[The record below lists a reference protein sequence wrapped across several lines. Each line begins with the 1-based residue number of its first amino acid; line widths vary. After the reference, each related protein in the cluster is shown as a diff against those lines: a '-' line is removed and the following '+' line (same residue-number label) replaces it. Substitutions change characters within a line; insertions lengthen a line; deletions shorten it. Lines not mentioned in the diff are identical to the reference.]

1 MIVVLHGG
9 NYIIQLASD
18 IILSVKSL
26 TQMSLLGNTA
36 PDFTLKDERG
46 KLISLSDFLGSF
58 VVLYFYPK
66 DMTAGCTLEA
76 QEFRDHEYELG
87 DLEVVV
93 LGVSADSIASHKNFC
108 DNLNLNFTLL
118 SDPDAEVCKLY
129 DVWHEKNIFGAK
141 HQGIER
147 TTFLI
152 DKEGKVRHIYDKVK
166 PLGHAEMVIADVKKI
181 VDRL

>member
-1 MIVVLHGG
+1 M
-9 NYIIQLASD
+9 
-18 IILSVKSL
+18 KSL
-26 TQMSLLGNTA
+26 TQMSLVGNKA

-76 QEFRDHEYELG
+76 QEFRDHEYELS
-87 DLEVVV
+87 DLEAVVI
-93 LGVSADSIASHKNFC
+93 GISADSVASHKSFC

-118 SDPDAEVCKLY
+118 SDPDAEVCKQY
-129 DVWHEKNIFGAK
+129 DVWRDKQVFGTK
-141 HQGIER
+141 MQGIER

-152 DKEGKVRHIYDKVK
+152 DTEGRVRHIFDKVK
-166 PLGHAEMVIADVKKI
+166 PLGHAEKVIAELRNI
-181 VDRL
+181 VEKA

>member
-1 MIVVLHGG
+1 
-9 NYIIQLASD
+9 
-18 IILSVKSL
+18 
-26 TQMSLLGNTA
+26 MSLIGNKA

-76 QEFRDHEYELG
+76 QEFRDHEYELS
-87 DLEVVV
+87 DLEAVVI
-93 LGVSADSIASHKNFC
+93 GISADSVASHKSFC

-129 DVWHEKNIFGAK
+129 DVWRDKQVFGTK
-141 HQGIER
+141 MQGIER

-152 DKEGKVRHIYDKVK
+152 DTEGRVRHIFDKVK
-166 PLGHAEMVIADVKKI
+166 PLGHAEKVIAELRKI
-181 VDRL
+181 VEKA

>member
-1 MIVVLHGG
+1 M
-9 NYIIQLASD
+9 
-18 IILSVKSL
+18 KSL
-26 TQMSLLGNTA
+26 TQMSLIGNKA

-76 QEFRDHEYELG
+76 QEFRDHEYELS
-87 DLEVVV
+87 DLEAVVI
-93 LGVSADSIASHKNFC
+93 GISADSVASHKSFC

-129 DVWHEKNIFGAK
+129 DVWRDKQVFGTK
-141 HQGIER
+141 MQGIER

-152 DKEGKVRHIYDKVK
+152 DTEGRVRHIFDKVK
-166 PLGHAEMVIADVKKI
+166 PLGHAEKVIAELRKI
-181 VDRL
+181 VEKA

>member
-1 MIVVLHGG
+1 MRNSISQSISCNG
-9 NYIIQLASD
+9 
-18 IILSVKSL
+18 ILFCMKSL
-26 TQMSLLGNTA
+26 TQMSLIGNKA

-76 QEFRDHEYELG
+76 QEFRDNEYELS
-87 DLEVVV
+87 DLEAVVI
-93 LGVSADSIASHKNFC
+93 GISADSVASHKSFC

-129 DVWHEKNIFGAK
+129 DVWRDKQVFGTK
-141 HQGIER
+141 MQGI
-147 TTFLI
+147 
-152 DKEGKVRHIYDKVK
+152 
-166 PLGHAEMVIADVKKI
+166 
-181 VDRL
+181 

>member
-1 MIVVLHGG
+1 M
-9 NYIIQLASD
+9 
-18 IILSVKSL
+18 KSL
-26 TQMSLLGNTA
+26 TQMSLLGNIA

-46 KLISLSDFLGSF
+46 KLISLSDFLGSY

-87 DLEVVV
+87 DLEAVV
-93 LGVSADSIASHKNFC
+93 LGISTDSVASHKDFC

-129 DVWHEKNIFGAK
+129 DVWREKMIFGAK
-141 HQGIER
+141 HQGIDR

-152 DKEGKVRHIYDKVK
+152 DKVGKVCQIYDKVK
-166 PLGHAEMVIADVKKI
+166 PLGHAEKVIADLRKI
-181 VDRL
+181 VEKI